1 MKAQFEKWLNVHHD
15 IQEETFFG
23 NFETENLHLKSG
35 EQEEA
40 TAVYTGLQNTQ
51 ASADDVERK
60 FQVAKQPFDA
70 QKVAMMSSSESLLMA
85 TGRSSAHHSHSRP
98 LLRPEHSHESIDSG
112 NKMHLIGAGT
122 AASLPEAS
130 HASSTSL
137 HDFFNDDLPAIVQKY
152 LPDEEVAKAFIDELQ
167 SHFPVPVS
175 IDMRGVMM
183 G

>member
-23 NFETENLHLKSG
+23 NFETENLRLQAG
-35 EQEEA
+35 EQAEA

-51 ASADDVERK
+51 ASADDVERTYD
-60 FQVAKQPFDA
+60 VARQPFDE
-70 QKVAMMSSSESLLMA
+70 QKEAMMNSSESHLMA
-85 TGRSSAHHSHSRP
+85 TG
-98 LLRPEHSHESIDSG
+98 D
-112 NKMHLIGAGT
+112 LIGAGT
-122 AASLPEAS
+122 AASLPEVFHAALDAPAPAPLKPP
-130 HASSTSL
+130 ASSTSL